1 MTSDDLN
8 MAMDRHQITPGE
20 LARLTG
26 MTARQVR
33 NWRSGRASVPP
44 YVTTIFDLLDMLPTP
59 A

>member
-1 MTSDDLN
+1 